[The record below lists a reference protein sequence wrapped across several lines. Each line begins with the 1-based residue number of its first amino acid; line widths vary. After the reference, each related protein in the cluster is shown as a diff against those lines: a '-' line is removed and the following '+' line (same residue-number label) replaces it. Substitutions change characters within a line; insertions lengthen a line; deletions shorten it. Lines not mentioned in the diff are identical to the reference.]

1 MESYRSSKTLWKA
14 CVEHHTFFRLH
25 SPKLRRRFP
34 LSLSSRFNYSGRTE
48 YQTVTEGKQK
58 GRLERVFVRSPS
70 KHIGRQ
76 TITPIGIEEKTKPIS
91 VAGRPPGRPYDNKV
105 TVLGAKEPR
114 KAWADEPQP
123 SDEYV

>member
-14 CVEHHTFFRLH
+14 CVEHHTFFRLQ

-34 LSLSSRFNYSGRTE
+34 LSFSSRFNYSGRTE
-48 YQTVTEGKQK
+48 YQTVTDVKQRSK
-58 GRLERVFVRSPS
+58 LERVFVRSPS
-70 KHIGRQ
+70 KHIGKL
-76 TITPIGIEEKTKPIS
+76 TLTPTMEEKKPIITP
-91 VAGRPPGRPYDNKV
+91 GRTPRPYDNKI

-123 SDEYV
+123 SDE

>member
-25 SPKLRRRFP
+25 SPKLRRRFAF
-34 LSLSSRFNYSGRTE
+34 SLSSRFNYSGRTE
-48 YQTVTEGKQK
+48 YQTVTEGKQR

-70 KHIGRQ
+70 KHIVRPS
-76 TITPIGIEEKTKPIS
+76 ITPPVTEEKPKST
-91 VAGRPPGRPYDNKV
+91 PGRTPKV

-123 SDEYV
+123 SDE